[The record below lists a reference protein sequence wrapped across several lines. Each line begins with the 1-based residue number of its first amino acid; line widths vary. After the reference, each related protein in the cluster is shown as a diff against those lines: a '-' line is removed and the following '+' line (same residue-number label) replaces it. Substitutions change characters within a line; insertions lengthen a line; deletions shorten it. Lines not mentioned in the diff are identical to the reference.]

1 MEQAT
6 LINIKYANEDKYI
19 KLGDIT
25 NQNASEFRYADG
37 VDSTVLAKFKN
48 STDKVLTISNIQ

>member
-1 MEQAT
+1 MAVIIPYVNDIKHT
-6 LINIKYANEDKYI
+6 YVINQN
-19 KLGDIT
+19 IT

-48 STDKVLTISNIQ
+48 STDRVLR